1 MVVAAPGAA
10 LNMEADDPE
19 GYYQIIL
26 GEMLD
31 GGKYQVF
38 SILGKGMFSA
48 VVRARVMDESPPR
61 EVAIKIIRS
70 QESM

>member
-1 MVVAAPGAA
+1 LVIAAPGAA

-26 GEMLD
+26 GELLD
-31 GGKYQVF
+31 NGKYQVF

-48 VVRARVMDESPPR
+48 VVRARVMDENPNR